1 MASFGP
7 IAHERSNALKEEDH
21 VWSPLGLQTA
31 AKNII
36 SMLTSG
42 RQTVLRI
49 ITERAEVSG
58 TPTLKEHMRIPGE
71 VVASTG
77 LLGQSG
83 RPPRPSRNLCL
94 KMLNRIQGSMCPGRC
109 VQGNSHHRPTGRREH
124 LAGLLIGGWPEFG
137 SWDHPPSSVASTLR
151 GGSHR
156 LLLPRRTHTYVYI
169 HIYMYMYKHTYV
181 CFCTYVRI
189 LIGQWWYMLLILIL
203 RRAESG
209 GSLDQDHPC
218 LQSEF

>member
-21 VWSPLGLQTA
+21 VWSPLGLQKA

-49 ITERAEVSG
+49 VTERAEVSG
-58 TPTLKEHMRIPGE
+58 TPALKARMRIPGE

-94 KMLNRIQGSMCPGRC
+94 KMLNRI
-109 VQGNSHHRPTGRREH
+109 
-124 LAGLLIGGWPEFG
+124 
-137 SWDHPPSSVASTLR
+137 
-151 GGSHR
+151 
-156 LLLPRRTHTYVYI
+156 
-169 HIYMYMYKHTYV
+169 
-181 CFCTYVRI
+181 
-189 LIGQWWYMLLILIL
+189 
-203 RRAESG
+203 
-209 GSLDQDHPC
+209 
-218 LQSEF
+218 